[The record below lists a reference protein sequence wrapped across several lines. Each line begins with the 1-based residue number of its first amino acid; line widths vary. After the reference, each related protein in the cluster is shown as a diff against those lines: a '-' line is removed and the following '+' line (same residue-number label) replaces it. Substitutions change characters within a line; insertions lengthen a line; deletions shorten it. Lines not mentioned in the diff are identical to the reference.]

1 MSTTTEEGITSQV
14 PMSER
19 PWVNISALT
28 PRTQILIKAAFDS
41 ITLVLADPARQ
52 LVLIRSTPRRDT
64 LVELDASQPCRLG
77 CSPTR
82 KYHGG
87 TTYYIESPS
96 DTEWGIIREGS
107 RLLLEGVTPDGQFRA
122 QSFGYDIEQIEIFP
136 VPPVPPLPKPAS
148 PKKADA
154 ESSD

>member
-1 MSTTTEEGITSQV
+1 MSTTTEEDVTAQV
-14 PMSER
+14 PMSEK

-28 PRTQILIKAAFDS
+28 PRTQILIKATFDS
-41 ITLVLADPARQ
+41 ITLVVTDPAQQ
-52 LVLIRSTPRRDT
+52 LVLVRSTPRREK
-64 LVELDASQPCRLG
+64 LEELDASQPCRLG

-136 VPPVPPLPKPAS
+136 VPPVPPPAKPA
-148 PKKADA
+148 PTKKADVDI
-154 ESSD
+154 SD